1 MLWRRNT
8 YIRWQYNLQSNA
20 ITCVSLSI
28 RVVYSTEYEMKKI
41 NTNKSGRMLLISLSY
56 PSGNLSRKGRVLA
69 GRVPHGEQ
77 EASRE
82 LWSLRTK
89 LRSVRVG
96 SHEEHGVRRT
106 PAAGRGRLPHPGAV
120 TAGD

>member
-28 RVVYSTEYEMKKI
+28 RVYSTDYEMKE
-41 NTNKSGRMLLISLSY
+41 TNKKKSGRMLLISLSY
-56 PSGNLSRKGRVLA
+56 PSGNLSRKGLVLA

-77 EASRE
+77 DAARE
-82 LWSLRTK
+82 LWSLRAR
-89 LRSVRVG
+89 LWSVHVG
-96 SHEEHGVRRT
+96 SYEEHRVRGT
-106 PAAGRGRLPHPGAV
+106 PAALGGRLPHPGAV